1 MSEQLVEMDDL
12 ALLDG
17 GDLRAVLNQVSED
30 QVVDALLGI
39 SAGLRRQLLDKLPQ
53 ATSGRI
59 ERRIDPRDSIPFETV
74 LDAQRS
80 IIDALCRL
88 SRGAQIAFD
97 LPEDMVA

>member
-1 MSEQLVEMDDL
+1 MSEQLVDFEDL

-17 GDLRAVLNQVSED
+17 GDLRAVLGAVSED
-30 QVVDALLGI
+30 QVVDALLGTP
-39 SAGLRRQLLDKLPQ
+39 AGLQRQLLNKLPQ
-53 ATSGRI
+53 TTAARLECRI
-59 ERRIDPRDSIPFETV
+59 GPRRSISFEAV

-97 LPEDMVA
+97 VPEDMVA

>member
-1 MSEQLVEMDDL
+1 MSEQLVDFEDL

-17 GDLRAVLNQVSED
+17 GDLRAVLGAVSED

-39 SAGLRRQLLDKLPQ
+39 PAGLQRQLLNKLSQ
-53 ATSGRI
+53 AAASRLECRI
-59 ERRIDPRDSIPFETV
+59 RPRESISFEAV

-80 IIDALCRL
+80 IIEALCRL

-97 LPEDMVA
+97 VPEDMVA